1 MFKKCLPLSLL
12 TSWRVSSKVSQG
24 LVQGCVFF
32 NIFINDSDDDMEER
46 LIKIGEDSQLREK
59 PNILEDRNVIQSCTA
74 ESIKSLKIANIII
87 TRNIILVIIEYELTV

>member
-12 TSWRVSSKVSQG
+12 TNWRELSSKVSQG
-24 LVQGCVFF
+24 SVQGCVFF

-59 PNILEDRNVIQSCTA
+59 PNILEDRNDIQVLYC
-74 ESIKSLKIANIII
+74 
-87 TRNIILVIIEYELTV
+87 